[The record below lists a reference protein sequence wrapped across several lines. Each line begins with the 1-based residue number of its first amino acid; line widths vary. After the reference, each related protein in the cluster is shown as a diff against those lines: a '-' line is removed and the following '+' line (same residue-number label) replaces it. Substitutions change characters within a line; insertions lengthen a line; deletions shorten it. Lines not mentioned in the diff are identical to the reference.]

1 MMSSWLPANLFKS
14 APAQRSL
21 GRGGG
26 QKLGDRTGGEGRG
39 QGQRGEE
46 QVALLPIP
54 AAALCVLPGQGCPGM
69 PRCSPGT
76 PLCLWQRWHIAR
88 PSCSHES
95 CLSSHVIRPVLRL
108 FSAGIYGRYLHLAGS
123 ATCLSSNR
131 LLPLPEEMGWER
143 GHVG

>member
-1 MMSSWLPANLFKS
+1 MSSWLPANLFKS
-14 APAQRSL
+14 APAQRSS

-26 QKLGDRTGGEGRG
+26 QKQGDRIGDEGCG

-46 QVALLPIP
+46 QVALLPTP

-69 PRCSPGT
+69 PRCSLGT
-76 PLCLWQRWHIAR
+76 PLRLWQRWHIAR
-88 PSCSHES
+88 PSRSHES
-95 CLSSHVIRPVLRL
+95 CLSPRVTRPALGL
-108 FSAGIYGRYLHLAGS
+108 CSAGIYERHLHLAGS

-143 GHVG
+143 GDVG